1 MLTMPIKSKI
11 KLVTEQ
17 LFKRTGMPK
26 IWWHTADANLAVT
39 ITRKQT
45 YFLSFLSSTPYKVHA
60 AYFIGHL

>member
-26 IWWHTADANLAVT
+26 IWRHTADANLAVT
-39 ITRKQT
+39 ITRKQHI
-45 YFLSFLSSTPYKVHA
+45 F
-60 AYFIGHL
+60 